1 MTAADKIQA
10 ARALI
15 EPLTE
20 RRTFTF
26 AGLFT
31 ALEQTRD
38 TVSALADLADA
49 QAQQVTEWREEYRAV
64 QGMNELLKAA
74 NAKLIAERDAQAQEN
89 ARLTEALG
97 RIVEWSEAYPLDV
110 FPEPDF
116 EKVRSVL
123 EASGMT
129 LDAVSASNMRHVL
142 KGAGAIARA
151 ALGDAP

>member
-1 MTAADKIQA
+1 MSAADKIAA

-15 EPLTE
+15 EPLTGHTPGPWQVDAPE
-20 RRTFTF
+20 DESVEIAARIFAI
-26 AGLFT
+26 AGLYET
-31 ALEQTRD
+31 APEALPDARLIAAAPALRD
-38 TVSALADLADA
+38 TVAALADLADA
-49 QAQQVTEWREEYRAV
+49 QAQEIE
-64 QGMNELLKAA
+64 
-74 NAKLIAERDAQAQEN
+74 
-89 ARLTEALG
+89 RLTEALG

-110 FPEPDF
+110 FQEPDF

-151 ALGDAP
+151 ALGETP

>member
-1 MTAADKIQA
+1 MSAADKIA
-10 ARALI
+10 EANGPERIWAHGNCMGRLGR
-15 EPLTE
+15 PLLPGVSSHWATWETRTGDPNHATE
-20 RRTFTF
+20 YVR
-26 AGLFT
+26 
-31 ALEQTRD
+31 
-38 TVSALADLADA
+38 ADLADA
-49 QAQQVTEWREEYRAV
+49 QAQEIE
-64 QGMNELLKAA
+64 
-74 NAKLIAERDAQAQEN
+74 
-89 ARLTEALG
+89 RLTEALG

-110 FPEPDF
+110 FQEPDF